1 MDDGYFKTL
10 QIRAVSMCVYVTTV
24 KHQLVLKLYNHKI
37 YIYIYTHTHT
47 HTRKTTLNWIWI
59 AYAVLKLCHAWP
71 SH

>member
-37 YIYIYTHTHT
+37 YIYIYIHTHTHT
-47 HTRKTTLNWIWI
+47 HTHVRR
-59 AYAVLKLCHAWP
+59 H
-71 SH
+71 

>member
-10 QIRAVSMCVYVTTV
+10 QIRAVSMCVYVTTE
-24 KHQLVLKLYNHKI
+24 KHQLVLRLYNHKKKNI
-37 YIYIYTHTHT
+37 YKVI
-47 HTRKTTLNWIWI
+47 RKTTLNWIWI